1 MCQLK
6 LMLVLCLGRCL
17 LPKPAL
23 PQVLHLVS
31 RIFAI
36 QICSNLIPPLTSCGC
51 RESKTHTRTC
61 HCPSLCVQVPNS
73 DYCNLPC
80 GQNLLFPQ
88 SIDPYLSVSDS
99 LHSQLAFRL
108 VWSLQAF
115 ILLDLFCFARDTSQQ
130 GIVRIAVP
138 PRCSQPLAPQKVA
151 GKLHWNS
158 ESDSPTEVLRNRC
171 KMMQSCK
178 IKLTQSRKLKS
189 LRAVPRYAKSSRE
202 LSSLGTH

>member
-1 MCQLK
+1 
-6 LMLVLCLGRCL
+6 MLVLCLGRCL

-31 RIFAI
+31 RIFVI
-36 QICSNLIPPLTSCGC
+36 EICSNSIPPLTSCGC

-80 GQNLLFPQ
+80 GQNLLFISPVNWPVLIPFWFFTFPTGIQ
-88 SIDPYLSVSDS
+88 TSLIVASIYLARPFLFRSGYFSAGDRAHCCS
-99 LHSQLAFRL
+99 TALFAALAR
-108 VWSLQAF
+108 
-115 ILLDLFCFARDTSQQ
+115 
-130 GIVRIAVP
+130 
-138 PRCSQPLAPQKVA
+138 QKVA

-189 LRAVPRYAKSSRE
+189 LRAVPRCAKSSRE

>member
-31 RIFAI
+31 RIFVI
-36 QICSNLIPPLTSCGC
+36 EICSNSIPPLTSCGC

-80 GQNLLFPQ
+80 GQNLLFISPVNWPVLIPFWFFTFPTGIQ
-88 SIDPYLSVSDS
+88 TSLIVAKHLSCSTFSVS
-99 LHSQLAFRL
+99 LG
-108 VWSLQAF
+108 
-115 ILLDLFCFARDTSQQ
+115 ILLSRGSCALLFHRA
-130 GIVRIAVP
+130 VRSPGPAKGY
-138 PRCSQPLAPQKVA
+138 RKVA
-151 GKLHWNS
+151 LKQRERQPHWS
-158 ESDSPTEVLRNRC
+158 ATEQ
-171 KMMQSCK
+171 MQSCK

-189 LRAVPRYAKSSRE
+189 LRAVPRCAKSSRE
-202 LSSLGTH
+202 LSFLGTH